1 MHVAARMSQRV
12 AQPQPRARLTPGGPS
27 PRGVYGALIMSSP
40 GIDNRLVPKTPTNPV
55 MMQSTQRAEPSCTTR
70 TVCARRGAT
79 RAPALTMAVLF
90 LSAMPLDDCAHQNA
104 PAWSSR
110 GASAESPGLERAS
123 DRVSLTMPPSSNACL
138 GGGGSN
144 HGCAVHAAREQQ
156 PSVVATLDPTVSAAR
171 RFIDSYSDQVYA
183 KMRDD
188 MARTEAYRKA
198 LHGVVRDKTVLD
210 IGTGALALLAVFAAE
225 AGARKVYAVEANQEA
240 CIKAQETVHARGL
253 SDVVQVIYGLSTNV
267 TLPERADMLVHEI
280 LGEIASIE
288 GASYVIRDAQ
298 NRHLKA
304 FPAPSPRMRTSVPSS
319 ASSSICPCEMPD
331 GEYWASR
338 EFPVILPPGTSTM
351 KLSRFPRRL
360 LLSRTWHMMETLDFE
375 LENGLPIRQQHN
387 CTFAIDKKGTFAG
400 FVIRMQ
406 ASMTPEGQNEIQ
418 TWCWD
423 EAAQTESCHGHWAQ
437 QMVVFEAVAVQPGD
451 RVELQVH
458 IDTSTFQPSYRFTA
472 RLHTN
477 ARPPRPRAEGEK
489 KEGGVWG
496 GGDDDGEGAS
506 RLGEEGEWEVFL
518 GERFIDTPNFG

>member
-1 MHVAARMSQRV
+1 
-12 AQPQPRARLTPGGPS
+12 
-27 PRGVYGALIMSSP
+27 
-40 GIDNRLVPKTPTNPV
+40 
-55 MMQSTQRAEPSCTTR
+55 
-70 TVCARRGAT
+70 
-79 RAPALTMAVLF
+79 
-90 LSAMPLDDCAHQNA
+90 
-104 PAWSSR
+104 
-110 GASAESPGLERAS
+110 
-123 DRVSLTMPPSSNACL
+123 MPPPSTACL

-144 HGCAVHAAREQQ
+144 HGRAVHAAHEQQ
-156 PSVVATLDPTVSAAR
+156 PPVVATLDPTVSAAR

-188 MARTEAYRKA
+188 MARTDAYRKA

-225 AGARKVYAVEANQEA
+225 AGARKVYAVEANHEA
-240 CIKAQETVHARGL
+240 CIKAQETVRARGL
-253 SDVVQVIYGLSTNV
+253 SDVVQIIYGLSTNV

-288 GASYVIRDAQ
+288 GAPHVIRDAQ
-298 NRHLKA
+298 TRHLKA
-304 FPAPSPRMRTSVPSS
+304 FPAPSPHMRTSVPSS

-338 EFPVILPPGTSTM
+338 EYPVILPPGTSTM

-360 LLSRTWHMMETLDFE
+360 LLSRTWHVMETLDFE
-375 LENGLPIRQQHN
+375 LEHGLPMRQQHN
-387 CTFAIDKKGTFAG
+387 CSFAIDKKGTFAG

-437 QMVVFEAVAVQPGD
+437 QMVVFEAVEVQPGD
-451 RVELQVH
+451 TVQLEVR

-472 RLHTN
+472 RLRTN
-477 ARPPRPRAEGEK
+477 VRPPRPHAEGDG

-496 GGDDDGEGAS
+496 GGETGGDDDGDGGEVGR
-506 RLGEEGEWEVFL
+506 RLGEEGGWEVFL